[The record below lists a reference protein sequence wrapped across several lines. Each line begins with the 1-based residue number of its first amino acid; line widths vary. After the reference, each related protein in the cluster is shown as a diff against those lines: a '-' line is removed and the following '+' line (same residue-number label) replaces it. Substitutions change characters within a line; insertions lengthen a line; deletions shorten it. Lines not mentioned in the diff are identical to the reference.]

1 MSLERRKRLAQEEL
15 DEELSELYAV
25 APPPQPP
32 AEGADIMSVDTEKS
46 IELRRKVRKF
56 AESSPEIA
64 AQMIR
69 NWLKE
74 GEERT

>member
-1 MSLERRKRLAQEEL
+1 
-15 DEELSELYAV
+15 
-25 APPPQPP
+25 
-32 AEGADIMSVDTEKS
+32 MSVDTEKS